1 MCNFWMTHSET
12 SAIPILTHMQL
23 NNKADLLSQ
32 GSYCQVKWTH
42 MFEFDI
48 IGIAMEFTP
57 SASQDMES
65 MYL

>member
-1 MCNFWMTHSET
+1 MTHSET
-12 SAIPILTHMQL
+12 SAIHMLTNMQL

-32 GSYCQVKWTH
+32 WSYCQVKCTH

-57 SASQDMES
+57 SASQDIKS